1 MIIKGE
7 QRGTGAGTRAT
18 CSVKITTANNKC
30 CNVQKRH
37 EKTRKKYGAFK
48 LTRGSMV
55 LPLIEGQNSHEPRKN
70 KEKKLSKIALGEMMS
85 SEVISI
91 FTAC

>member
-1 MIIKGE
+1 
-7 QRGTGAGTRAT
+7 
-18 CSVKITTANNKC
+18 
-30 CNVQKRH
+30 
-37 EKTRKKYGAFK
+37 
-48 LTRGSMV
+48 MV